1 MKRVLNFIAN
11 LPLLLGVVFKTI
23 SEGLFNLSFKLH
35 ILFNTAVGQKLKEV
49 KNFFD
54 NMKRAQAE
62 GALGDD
68 PNKLAKIIKGD
79 STNGLEAIPKKPTDG

>member
-1 MKRVLNFIAN
+1 MKRLVNFIAN
-11 LPLLLGVVFKTI
+11 LPLLLGMVFKAI

-49 KNFFD
+49 RTFFD

-62 GALGDD
+62 GAVGDD

-79 STNGLEAIPKKPTDG
+79 TNDGLANLPKKPTDG